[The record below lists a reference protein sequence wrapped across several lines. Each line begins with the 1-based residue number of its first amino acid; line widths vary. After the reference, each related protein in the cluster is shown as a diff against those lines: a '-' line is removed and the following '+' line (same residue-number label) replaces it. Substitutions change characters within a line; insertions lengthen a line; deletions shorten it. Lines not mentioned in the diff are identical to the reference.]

1 VPELRDVDLLEV
13 RKPSAALP
21 ILRRKTYLPTSLSR
35 PMIPD
40 YSSHPSL
47 FDPIRDEFDPS
58 RLVRSTD
65 PETSR
70 LAARAASRRGPNQ
83 RTLIWDTLLEL
94 GEATDYELSLATGLL
109 RSSTAKR
116 RQELV
121 ELGYVTGT
129 GKTRETDTGT
139 LAIVWRPLFL
149 SMEECP
155 F

>member
-1 VPELRDVDLLEV
+1 
-13 RKPSAALP
+13 
-21 ILRRKTYLPTSLSR
+21 
-35 PMIPD
+35 MIPEN
-40 YSSHPSL
+40 SSHPSI
-47 FDPIRDEFDPS
+47 FDPILDEIEPTK
-58 RLVRSTD
+58 LVRNTD

-70 LAARAASRRGPNQ
+70 LAAHAASRRGPNQ
-83 RTLIWDTLLEL
+83 RTLIFDTLIQL
-94 GEATDYELSLATGLL
+94 GEATDFELSLATGLL

-139 LAIVWRPLFL
+139 LAIVWRPLYL
-149 SMEECP
+149 SVSECP